1 MPREYQNFKLA
12 KFLNLISY
20 IDTIL
25 IVSVQTFMLTLV
37 LAVLSI
43 SAAAS
48 MRLALPLLIISLF
61 YSQEFWSD
69 VPVLKHFD
77 PRVVLGISISWSLL
91 ELFISKKLLGQR
103 ILQIIQ
109 LLFSPILGAIIAIA
123 LAQIAQINFTPF
135 WLIGL
140 LGAIF
145 ALVLTIVQIGWF
157 FRLRGLPIW
166 AVIAQDFL
174 GILLVFLAFASP
186 IEGGLIALLLLWLAI
201 RSSTAW
207 RNWHLE
213 SKKHFK

>member
-1 MPREYQNFKLA
+1 
-12 KFLNLISY
+12 
-20 IDTIL
+20 
-25 IVSVQTFMLTLV
+25 MLTLV

-61 YSQEFWSD
+61 YSQELWSD
-69 VPVLKHFD
+69 VPVLKHLD
-77 PRVVLGISISWSLL
+77 PRVVLGISISWSLF

-103 ILQIIQ
+103 VLQIIQ

-123 LAQIAQINFTPF
+123 LAQIAQVDFTPF

-140 LGAIF
+140 LGGVF

-157 FRLRGLPIW
+157 FRLQGLPVW
-166 AVIAQDFL
+166 AVLLQDIL
-174 GILLVFLAFASP
+174 GILLVFLAFNSP
-186 IEGGLIALLLLWLAI
+186 IEGGLIALLLLWLAV

-207 RNWHLE
+207 RKWYSQ
-213 SKKHFK
+213 SKKIP

>member
-1 MPREYQNFKLA
+1 
-12 KFLNLISY
+12 
-20 IDTIL
+20 
-25 IVSVQTFMLTLV
+25 MLTLV

-61 YSQEFWSD
+61 YSQQFWSD
-69 VPVLKHFD
+69 VPILKYMD
-77 PRVVLGISISWSLL
+77 PRLVLGICISWSLL

-103 ILQIIQ
+103 LLQIIQ
-109 LLFSPILGAIIAIA
+109 LLLSPILGAIIAIGF
-123 LAQIAQINFTPF
+123 AQIAKIDFTPV

-166 AVIAQDFL
+166 AVLLQDIL
-174 GILLVFLAFASP
+174 GVLLVFLAFNSP
-186 IEGGLIALLLLWLAI
+186 IQGGLIALLLLWLAI

-207 RNWHLE
+207 RNWYVE
-213 SKKHFK
+213 SKKTSHTNSRK

>member
-1 MPREYQNFKLA
+1 
-12 KFLNLISY
+12 
-20 IDTIL
+20 
-25 IVSVQTFMLTLV
+25 MLTLV

-69 VPVLKHFD
+69 VPVLKYLD
-77 PRVVLGISISWSLL
+77 PRVVLGISIAWSVL

-109 LLFSPILGAIIAIA
+109 LLFSPILGGMIAVA
-123 LAQIAQINFTPF
+123 LAQIAEVDFTPV

-140 LGAIF
+140 LGGIF
-145 ALVLTIVQIGWF
+145 ALVLTIVQVGWF

-166 AVIAQDFL
+166 AVFLQDVL

-207 RNWHLE
+207 RNWYLG
-213 SKKHFK
+213 SKKAS